1 MRFEKK
7 IYFNNYFL
15 IFLVLECQ
23 MVEDLDKDLDGVGS
37 RIILEAKI
45 ILDKDLLEWQEVEI
59 WEGVKEEEIEEGI
72 IDFEYN
78 NFD

>member
-7 IYFNNYFL
+7 IFFNNYFL

-23 MVEDLDKDLDGVGS
+23 TVEDLDKDLDGVGS

-45 ILDKDLLEWQEVEI
+45 ILDKDLLEWKEVEI